1 MAGVNNKTARQFN
14 LKAIAEG
21 HHITVRLKPG
31 FNVVDDE
38 AWDHMKKCDYVK
50 GLKKDKLID
59 FGNEQ
64 DDKELDADSSQ
75 EAVTKINKAPAK
87 KKEKK

>member
-14 LKAIAEG
+14 LKAINEG
-21 HHITVRLKPG
+21 KHITIRLKPG
-31 FNVVDDE
+31 FNTVDDK

-50 GLKKDKLID
+50 GLKEDGLID
-59 FGNEQ
+59 FGKKQ
-64 DDKELDADSSQ
+64 DDKELDAEPGQ

-87 KKEKK
+87 KKDKK